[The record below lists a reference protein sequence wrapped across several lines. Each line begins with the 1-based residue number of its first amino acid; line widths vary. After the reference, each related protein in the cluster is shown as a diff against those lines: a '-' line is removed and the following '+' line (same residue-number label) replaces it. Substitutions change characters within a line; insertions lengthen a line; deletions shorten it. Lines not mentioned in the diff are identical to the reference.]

1 MFEGASIQACRAAHR
16 HILAFEEDKDIFD
29 ALLAPLIRSAEVLP
43 SQPPR
48 PAIVCTDLDDEDVP
62 AQPIVRTSRFSK

>member
-1 MFEGASIQACRAAHR
+1 MCKGASIQACHATHH

-29 ALLAPLIRSAEVLP
+29 ALLAPVIRSAEKPP

-48 PAIVCTDLDDEDVP
+48 PTMVSTDLDDEDVP
-62 AQPIVRTSRFSK
+62 A